1 MAGQRPARSD
11 VRLGVRIFA
20 VASLLALAIVVF
32 RLAIPESPA
41 PTPVVAT
48 IGALTGIA
56 APSPAVARAP
66 ATPTPAVLALAA
78 TPAASYGRRR
88 PIVCLDPGH
97 GGADLGNV
105 RLDNNL
111 IALREKDLTLATALA
126 LASRLRSDGFDV
138 VLTRTTDAEV
148 NPDNRDV
155 NGDGTV
161 APSGGDAQTDQL
173 DDLQARVNFC
183 NAAHADLLLS
193 IHYNGA
199 ANHALAG
206 YEVWYNDH
214 RTFSDRNLAFANMLH
229 DALGAAYAGV
239 GYQAND
245 RGIGADD
252 LAVLGPARPGKLV
265 PSAMPGAL
273 VEGLFL
279 SNDQDA
285 QFIMSEHGLAT
296 IVGADE
302 AAIKAYFA
310 KYPV

>member
-1 MAGQRPARSD
+1 MAARRPDRNQARI
-11 VRLGVRIFA
+11 GVRILA
-20 VASLLALAIVVF
+20 AASLLALAVVLF

-41 PTPVVAT
+41 PVPVASTVNPPT
-48 IGALTGIA
+48 IAPP
-56 APSPAVARAP
+56 PSPSLARIP
-66 ATPTPAVLALAA
+66 ATPL
-78 TPAASYGRRR
+78 PAASPQLARSGRR

-105 RLDNNL
+105 RVENGQ

-161 APSGGDAQTDQL
+161 APSGGEAQTDQL
-173 DDLQARVNFC
+173 DDLQARVDIC

-199 ANHALAG
+199 ANRALAG
-206 YEVWYNDH
+206 YEVWYNDK
-214 RTFSDRNLAFANMLH
+214 RTFSDRSQAFASIIH

-245 RGIGADD
+245 RGIGTDD

-265 PSAMPGAL
+265 PS
-273 VEGLFL
+273 
-279 SNDQDA
+279 
-285 QFIMSEHGLAT
+285 
-296 IVGADE
+296 
-302 AAIKAYFA
+302 
-310 KYPV
+310 